1 MCDVLLSPPL
11 PVGPVQVNV
20 PDNGQ
25 RGPITVQRSGAAPA
39 TRSTPR
45 EPESEET
52 KQKRAKLRDLRIT
65 LQRVA
70 GRLGT
75 PDHSLVKQIKY
86 RYTLFGSLADN
97 AHSWRP

>member
-1 MCDVLLSPPL
+1 MSA
-11 PVGPVQVNV
+11 GATQVKI

-25 RGPITVQRSGAAPA
+25 RGPIIIQRPAAAPA

-52 KQKRAKLRDLRIT
+52 KQKRAKLRELRIT

-86 RYTLFGSLADN
+86 RYDLFFTICNPLLL
-97 AHSWRP
+97 